1 MGGFVWHELTTAD
14 PEGAAA
20 FYGRLLG
27 WEAETFPGS
36 APPYL
41 VLKAAG
47 VGVAGLCGIKAPQ
60 PAGWIG
66 YLHVADVEEACRRAE
81 AAGGTAVAPAEEM
94 EGIGRMQLMHD
105 PDGVPFVLMTPAPRE
120 APPRPPEGTTGLS
133 VWDEHYGAD
142 VERSF
147 AFYAGLAGWTKD
159 SAMDMGEMGTYQ
171 MVAVG
176 GRAIAGLMRAPEAM
190 GPRWLAYFNV
200 PSVTGAME
208 EAERLGGRP
217 FFGPQEVP
225 GAMWI
230 AQILDPQG
238 HPFGIVGPKG

>member
-1 MGGFVWHELTTAD
+1 
-14 PEGAAA
+14 
-20 FYGRLLG
+20 
-27 WEAETFPGS
+27 
-36 APPYL
+36 
-41 VLKAAG
+41 
-47 VGVAGLCGIKAPQ
+47 
-60 PAGWIG
+60 
-66 YLHVADVEEACRRAE
+66 
-81 AAGGTAVAPAEEM
+81 M
-94 EGIGRMQLMHD
+94 EGIGRMQLMRD

-171 MVAVG
+171 MVAAG

-208 EAERLGGRP
+208 EAERS
-217 FFGPQEVP
+217 
-225 GAMWI
+225 A
-230 AQILDPQG
+230 
-238 HPFGIVGPKG
+238 VGPSSARRRCRAHVDRADPRSAGASVRDRRAEGLNRAGEGGGKGALPPGFAGQSAGLPLGLWQTGAHIGSPRQTEDEPMLGFGDKPANGAAPQATL

>member
-1 MGGFVWHELTTAD
+1 
-14 PEGAAA
+14 
-20 FYGRLLG
+20 
-27 WEAETFPGS
+27 
-36 APPYL
+36 
-41 VLKAAG
+41 
-47 VGVAGLCGIKAPQ
+47 
-60 PAGWIG
+60 
-66 YLHVADVEEACRRAE
+66 
-81 AAGGTAVAPAEEM
+81 
-94 EGIGRMQLMHD
+94 
-105 PDGVPFVLMTPAPRE
+105 
-120 APPRPPEGTTGLS
+120 
-133 VWDEHYGAD
+133 
-142 VERSF
+142 
-147 AFYAGLAGWTKD
+147 
-159 SAMDMGEMGTYQ
+159 MDMGEMGTYQ
-171 MVAVG
+171 MVAAG